1 VPLHATRPLP
11 TGDRVRLRL
20 PLASD
25 RAGLHELL
33 ASFGVTASDLA
44 VRRAL
49 RWSPDRP
56 VVVAVRWDGAVERLV
71 GYAALGEAPTV
82 LAPQE
87 VAPLLRE
94 YEDRRVA

>member
-1 VPLHATRPLP
+1 MRLHSTDLLP
-11 TGDRVRLRL
+11 DGRRVRVRL
-20 PLASD
+20 PHAGD

-33 ASFGVTASDLA
+33 AAFGLAADDLD

-49 RWSPDRP
+49 RWSPERP
-56 VVVAVRWDGAVERLV
+56 VAVAVEWDGAVERLV
-71 GYAALGEAPTV
+71 GFAAAGTLIALPG
-82 LAPQE
+82 